1 MTHRQDGTRRHV
13 LLAGTL
19 AIAVWTLAANDA
31 LAIGGGVTKFDGTKA
46 VINNCSITTAFQTI
60 SGMTQTFTLG
70 GTANDE
76 VVVMFQ
82 ATWSGQTDPFD
93 TAFVRLTIDNLE
105 QPTNVSVPIFG
116 GGNGS
121 FTHGF
126 NWISK
131 TLTPGNHTAR
141 IQWRTDLGS
150 FLCVDDRSLVV
161 LHH

>member
-1 MTHRQDGTRRHV
+1 MTRRQDGTNRHV
-13 LLAGTL
+13 RLAGAL
-19 AIAVWTLAANDA
+19 ALAVCTLAANEA

-46 VINNCSITTAFQTI
+46 VINNCSISTNFQTI
-60 SGMTQTFTLG
+60 SGMTQTFALG
-70 GTANDE
+70 GTTNDE

-93 TAFVRLTIDNLE
+93 TAFVRLTIDGVE

-131 TLTPGNHTAR
+131 ALTPGSHTAR

>member
-1 MTHRQDGTRRHV
+1 MITQQNRLWFGAMFLSVSVLVASEAWAATGAARRFTGTS
-13 LLAGTL
+13 
-19 AIAVWTLAANDA
+19 
-31 LAIGGGVTKFDGTKA
+31 K
-46 VINNCSITTAFQTI
+46 VINQCSITTAFTTI
-60 SGMTQTFTLG
+60 PGMVQTFVLG
-70 GTANDE
+70 GTENDE
-76 VVVMFQ
+76 VVVTFQ
-82 ATWSGQTDPFD
+82 ASWSGVAQQFD
-93 TAFVRLTIDNLE
+93 TAFVRLTIDGVE

-131 TLTPGNHTAR
+131 ALTPGSHTAR